1 MAKELAVSKEGSSSS
16 LKEKSAIP
24 RLYLSSLEAGWEGL
38 KAKAFHE
45 PAEVES
51 LMTPVRGDISL
62 ILFKG
67 GTMRFGKRH
76 LHGSWKELYLRER
89 DMILRPDMGISYE
102 VRWKCLSSTPTQTLH
117 LHLSKEL
124 ITRTAED
131 VTGYDSSRICL
142 VERAGFQDTLLSQI
156 GMVLWQE
163 LEGGTPIGKIY
174 AQSAACLLAVHLLRH
189 YTSLGKAI
197 KEPSQLS
204 QRGLTRQQ
212 IKRVI
217 DFVEA
222 HICQDLS
229 LEDLALQTGFSPYH
243 FARLFRQTTGE
254 SPHQFVLRQRI
265 ERAQRLL
272 TEKDMSLVQAALEC
286 GFANQSHFTQV
297 FKRHVGITPR
307 AYRQDRILCAGF

>member
-1 MAKELAVSKEGSSSS
+1 MTKELAVSKEESSSS
-16 LKEKSAIP
+16 LKEKFAIP
-24 RLYLSSLEAGWEGL
+24 RLYLSSLEAGWDGL

-45 PAEVES
+45 PTEVDS
-51 LMTPVRGDISL
+51 LMTPVRRDISL

-67 GTMRFGKRH
+67 GAMRFGKRH
-76 LHGSWKELYLRER
+76 LHGSWRELCLREG
-89 DMILRPDMGISYE
+89 DMILRPDMGIPYE

-189 YTSLGKAI
+189 YTSLGETI
-197 KEPSQLS
+197 KETS

-212 IKRVI
+212 MKRVI
-217 DFVEA
+217 DFVQA

-229 LEDLALQTGFSPYH
+229 LEELALQTGFSPYH

-265 ERAQRLL
+265 EQAQRLL

-297 FKRHVGITPR
+297 FKRHVGLTPR
-307 AYRQDRILCAGF
+307 AYRHDRILCAGF